1 MIKTNFYIKVI
12 FIIIC
17 IIILL
22 VISNFFI
29 KLIVQKSKWKS
40 FEATVINVIDGDTI
54 VIDKDNQIVRLLG
67 IDAPE
72 TNHPDYPVQK
82 FGQEAKTYLR
92 QKIEFK
98 KVKIE
103 YNIIE
108 TYDIYNR
115 LLAYIYFNGK
125 LINAEMV
132 KSGYAYVYTKKECSK
147 TKEFLVLEG
156 IARKFKKGIWKG
168 R

>member
-1 MIKTNFYIKVI
+1 MAKLNFYFKVI
-12 FIIIC
+12 FIMVI

-22 VISNFFI
+22 ITGNFFI
-29 KLIVQKSKWKS
+29 KSIIEKSKWKS

-54 VIDKDNQIVRLLG
+54 IIDRDNQVVRLLG

-82 FGQEAKTYLR
+82 FANEAKKYLR

-98 KVKIE
+98 KIKLT
-103 YNIIE
+103 YNIE
-108 TYDIYNR
+108 EKYDIYNR
-115 LLAYIYFNGK
+115 LLAYVYLNGK

-132 KSGYAYVYTKKECSK
+132 KTGNAYVYTNKKCSK
-147 TKEFLVLEG
+147 TKEFLILESV
-156 IARKFKKGIWKG
+156 ARQFKKGVWKE